1 MKILVRLPNW
11 LGDMIMSL
19 GSIRALQE
27 MYPGAEISVIA
38 KKGIHHLLEFF
49 PPVAQQFVF
58 SKEDHP
64 GAGGAWKFGKSIRTA
79 GRYDLFV
86 CLPDSFSSAVM
97 GYATGARERIGYN
110 KELRSVLLT
119 RAFNKKAGLHRVQEY
134 IDLVAQ
140 YSKKSLPQLPGIF
153 LHAPAV
159 AKQDYIAVNINSE
172 ASSRRLPIPKAVS
185 ILTALQKGINMRLV
199 LVGVK
204 SQSPYVDQVMQQMP
218 SLQNI
223 ENRCGQTTLAEL
235 VHCFSAARAVL
246 TTDSGPAHLSN
257 ALGTNTIVLHG
268 ADDERQTAPYN
279 GANHFGLRLGQL
291 PCEPCVKNKCVLYG
305 LPKCLELLDEKSI
318 VEKVSGTMVPDNP

>member
-19 GSIRALQE
+19 GAIQALQNI
-27 MYPGAEISVIA
+27 YPGAQISVIA
-38 KKGIHHLLEFF
+38 KKGIHPLLEFF
-49 PPVAQQFVF
+49 PPFSRQFIF
-58 SKEDHP
+58 SKEEYP
-64 GAGGAWKFGKSIRTA
+64 GISGAWKFGKQIRA
-79 GRYDLFV
+79 NGHYDLFV
-86 CLPDSFSSAVM
+86 CLPDSFSSAIM
-97 GYATGARERIGYN
+97 GYATGASARIGYN

-119 RAFNKKAGLHRVQEY
+119 RAFDKKPQLHRVQEY

-140 YSKKSLPQLPGIF
+140 YKGTNIPPAQDIF
-153 LHAPAV
+153 LQAPAV

-185 ILTALQKGINMRLV
+185 ILTALQKKIDMKLV

-204 SQSPYVDQVMQQMP
+204 SQAPYVEQVMQQLP
-218 SLQNI
+218 STQNI
-223 ENRCGQTTLAEL
+223 ENRCGKTTLAEL
-235 VHCFSAARAVL
+235 VYSFSAARAVL

-279 GANHFGLRLGQL
+279 DAFHFGLRLGQL
-291 PCEPCVKNKCVLYG
+291 PCEPCVKNKCILYG
-305 LPKCLELLDEKSI
+305 LPKCLELLDEGLI
-318 VEKVSGTMVPDNP
+318 VEKVMQCLS